1 MDKQNQSSK
10 KKNQLRQSQNQIN
23 EYVKY
28 SGLAFQMAALIL
40 LGYWLGSKIDK
51 WLELSIPIFTIILIL
66 VFLSLSFYSLI
77 KSLPKD

>member
-1 MDKQNQSSK
+1 MDKPNLSKSKNQQPQNQK
-10 KKNQLRQSQNQIN
+10 PIN

-51 WLELSIPIFTIILIL
+51 WLELTIPVFTIILIL
-66 VFLSLSFYSLI
+66 LFLSVSFYSLI

>member
-1 MDKQNQSSK
+1 MDKQNHSKHQNQPPRKQS
-10 KKNQLRQSQNQIN
+10 QIN

-51 WLELSIPIFTIILIL
+51 WLDLTIPVFTIILIL
-66 VFLSLSFYSLI
+66 AFLATSFYSLI

>member
-1 MDKQNQSSK
+1 MDKANHSK
-10 KKNQLRQSQNQIN
+10 KKDQRPQNQNPIN

-51 WLELSIPIFTIILIL
+51 WLDLSIPVFTIILIL
-66 VFLSLSFYSLI
+66 VFLSLTFYSLI

>member
-1 MDKQNQSSK
+1 MDKQNLTKQKSQRPRNQSP
-10 KKNQLRQSQNQIN
+10 IN

-51 WLELSIPIFTIILIL
+51 WLDLSIPVFTIILIL
-66 VFLSLSFYSLI
+66 TFLAVSFYSLI

>member
-1 MDKQNQSSK
+1 MDKTNQSK
-10 KKNQLRQSQNQIN
+10 KKGQLPRNQNPIN

-51 WLELSIPIFTIILIL
+51 WLDLTIPVFTIILIL
-66 VFLSLSFYSLI
+66 VFLSLTFYSLI

>member
-1 MDKQNQSSK
+1 MDKQNHSK
-10 KKNQLRQSQNQIN
+10 QNHQRPRNQNQIN

-40 LGYWLGSKIDK
+40 LGYWLGGKIDS
-51 WLELSIPIFTIILIL
+51 WLNLRIPIFTIILIVTFIVL
-66 VFLSLSFYSLI
+66 TIYSLI

>member
-1 MDKQNQSSK
+1 MDKANHSK
-10 KKNQLRQSQNQIN
+10 KKGQQPRNQNPIN

-51 WLELSIPIFTIILIL
+51 WLDLSIPVFTIILIL
-66 VFLSLSFYSLI
+66 VFLSLTFYSLI

>member
-1 MDKQNQSSK
+1 MDKQNHS
-10 KKNQLRQSQNQIN
+10 NQKPQRRQSQKQIN

-51 WLELSIPIFTIILIL
+51 WLNLSIPVFTIILIL
-66 VFLSLSFYSLI
+66 AFLSASFYSLI

>member
-1 MDKQNQSSK
+1 MDKQNHPNKQ
-10 KKNQLRQSQNQIN
+10 NQRPQRQSQIN

-51 WLELSIPIFTIILIL
+51 WLDLSFPAFTIVLIL
-66 VFLSLSFYSLI
+66 VFLSDSFYSLI

>member
-1 MDKQNQSSK
+1 MDKQNHPNKQ
-10 KKNQLRQSQNQIN
+10 NQRPQRQSQIN

-51 WLELSIPIFTIILIL
+51 WLDLSFPAFTIVLIL
-66 VFLSLSFYSLI
+66 VFLSVSFYSLI

>member
-1 MDKQNQSSK
+1 MDKANHSK
-10 KKNQLRQSQNQIN
+10 KKDQRPQNQNPIN

-51 WLELSIPIFTIILIL
+51 WLDLSIPVFTIVLIL
-66 VFLSLSFYSLI
+66 VFLSLTFYSLI

>member
-1 MDKQNQSSK
+1 MDKPNLSK
-10 KKNQLRQSQNQIN
+10 KKNQPPQKLNQVN

-51 WLELSIPIFTIILIL
+51 WLDLSFPAFTISLIL
-66 VFLSLSFYSLI
+66 LFLFISFYSLI

>member
-1 MDKQNQSSK
+1 MDKQNPSEKRNRRVQ
-10 KKNQLRQSQNQIN
+10 RQKQIDA
-23 EYVKY
+23 YVKY

-40 LGYWLGSKIDK
+40 LGYWLGGKLDK
-51 WLELSIPIFTIILIL
+51 LLGLSFPAFTILLIL

>member
-1 MDKQNQSSK
+1 MDKTNHSK
-10 KKNQLRQSQNQIN
+10 KKGQRPRNQNPIN

-51 WLELSIPIFTIILIL
+51 WLDLTIPVFTIILIL
-66 VFLSLSFYSLI
+66 VFLSLTFYSLI

>member
-1 MDKQNQSSK
+1 MDKQNPSE
-10 KKNQLRQSQNQIN
+10 KKNQRAQRQKQIDA
-23 EYVKY
+23 YVKY

-40 LGYWLGSKIDK
+40 LGYWLGGKLDK
-51 WLELSIPIFTIILIL
+51 MLGLSFPAFTILLIL

>member
-1 MDKQNQSSK
+1 MDKANHSK
-10 KKNQLRQSQNQIN
+10 KKDQQPRNQNPIN

-51 WLELSIPIFTIILIL
+51 WLDLSIPVFTIILIL
-66 VFLSLSFYSLI
+66 VFLSLTFYSLI

>member
-1 MDKQNQSSK
+1 MDKPNHSKPKNQSPQTQK
-10 KKNQLRQSQNQIN
+10 QFN
-23 EYVKY
+23 EYIKY

-40 LGYWLGSKIDK
+40 LGYWLGGKLDK
-51 WLELSIPIFTIILIL
+51 WLDLSIPIFTIILIL